1 MPPALRLQPR
11 DLRLLTELG
20 ETGLLDTATLRAR
33 HFPAD
38 RTGEACLR
46 RLRLYAAHGLTE
58 AIAPAVSV
66 GLPRGGRLPAIHRL
80 TPRGAAVLQQV
91 TGEAPRRTLK
101 SGPRPETLL
110 HRLGCAKLQLLV
122 SDACA
127 RAAFPAP
134 QWIAEY
140 DAVPGVGPSV
150 PLSERFVLCQRYRM
164 ADGTTHT
171 CWPDAACLLAIP
183 GHAIGATPETHAL
196 IVLWKFDRSTE
207 TLTQVA
213 RKLPG
218 YREFLARGD
227 WRRPFP
233 SALHP
238 TVRVFVV
245 TLSAERLEHIAAA
258 LRGQPGSESVRLA
271 VVGDL
276 TPERFFTAPLFRT
289 VAGDARPILRPSS
302 SAA

>member
-1 MPPALRLQPR
+1 MLPALRLQPR
-11 DLRLLTELG
+11 DLQLLNELG
-20 ETGLLDTATLRAR
+20 ETGLLDTATIHRR

-58 AIAPAVSV
+58 AIAPAVSF

-80 TPRGAAVLQQV
+80 TPRGAAVLQEV
-91 TGEAPRRTLK
+91 TGEAPRRVLT

-122 SDACA
+122 RDACA
-127 RAAFPAP
+127 VAGFPAP
-134 QWIAEY
+134 AWIAEY
-140 DAVPGVGPSV
+140 DAVPGVGPNV
-150 PLSERFVLCQRYRM
+150 PLSERFILCQMYRG
-164 ADGTTHT
+164 ADGTRHT
-171 CWPDAACLLAIP
+171 CWPDAACLLSIP
-183 GHAIGATPETHAL
+183 GRAIGALPEPHAL
-196 IVLWKFDRSTE
+196 ILLWEFDRSTE
-207 TLTQVA
+207 TLKQVA

-227 WRRPFP
+227 WRRAFP
-233 SALHP
+233 GAVQP

-245 TLSAERLEHIAAA
+245 TPSAARLRHIADA
-258 LRGQPGSESVRLA
+258 LRGHPGSEAVRLA
-271 VVGDL
+271 VLGDL

-289 VAGDARPILRPSS
+289 VVGDARPILRTALP
-302 SAA
+302 AA